1 MAVESWN
8 ARLFRNEMRAEWWPK
23 ITVCIVVYIPPPFL
37 GPVTNSSRHH
47 TSVLRDFHH
56 PPIHDY
62 VSAQTSTFLK
72 NFQLFLKKKKKKKS
86 NLIFIWPYS
95 SPARFLFGFT
105 RFDFP
110 IVWVPQT
117 VGFFFSFLS
126 VCVLFFLGFRAT
138 SHPSR
143 GTGDSVTWRV
153 ESDTSH
159 TGTQHVGPT
168 RRKIVTITVKY
179 RTLSGF
185 KRCSRHA
192 VRHKYD
198 DGAPT
203 YGERRSIKHQLIWRA
218 VVVILTLWA
227 FFTIFFFYF

>member
-1 MAVESWN
+1 
-8 ARLFRNEMRAEWWPK
+8 MRAEWWPK

-37 GPVTNSSRHH
+37 RPVTNSSRHH

-72 NFQLFLKKKKKKKS
+72 NFQLFFKNKTKS

-126 VCVLFFLGFRAT
+126 VCVCCSFLVSGRRHIRAEERAT
-138 SHPSR
+138 VSLGVLNRTPR
-143 GTGDSVTWRV
+143 
-153 ESDTSH
+153 
-159 TGTQHVGPT
+159 TQAHSTLGPP
-168 RRKIVTITVKY
+168 
-179 RTLSGF
+179 
-185 KRCSRHA
+185 A
-192 VRHKYD
+192 
-198 DGAPT
+198 A
-203 YGERRSIKHQLIWRA
+203 RS
-218 VVVILTLWA
+218 
-227 FFTIFFFYF
+227 

>member
-1 MAVESWN
+1 
-8 ARLFRNEMRAEWWPK
+8 MRAEWWPK

-37 GPVTNSSRHH
+37 RPVTNSSRHH

-72 NFQLFLKKKKKKKS
+72 NFQLFFKNKTKS

-117 VGFFFSFLS
+117 VGFFLFEC
-126 VCVLFFLGFRAT
+126 VCVVLSWFQGDVISEQRNGRQCHLACWIGHLAHRHTARWA
-138 SHPSR
+138 HPPQDR
-143 GTGDSVTWRV
+143 NN
-153 ESDTSH
+153 H
-159 TGTQHVGPT
+159 
-168 RRKIVTITVKY
+168 RKI
-179 RTLSGF
+179 
-185 KRCSRHA
+185 
-192 VRHKYD
+192 
-198 DGAPT
+198 
-203 YGERRSIKHQLIWRA
+203 
-218 VVVILTLWA
+218 
-227 FFTIFFFYF
+227 